1 VVRKVNCKE
10 MKNNSKQ
17 KLLCVQPH
25 SDDILLSAAHLL
37 FSDKYEVSILT
48 VENNPKRVKE
58 DEKLYEF
65 LSVPYHHLT
74 VDFDDQSY
82 YGYHKQYKEVT
93 VDDSLVYL
101 NQFFGN
107 GVLDEIEVELM
118 DYVQAFQKKNKNSI
132 VVAPWGVGH
141 PFHIFVRNV
150 LEKYISL
157 LWYYREFPHSYKK
170 RSGVQ
175 VEKQKEQYDLLT
187 STPVEEFAD
196 VKWELAKKF
205 YKSQSGLLFYEQGY
219 IKKNLPEEMYVDKD
233 EELPF

>member
-1 VVRKVNCKE
+1 
-10 MKNNSKQ
+10 MDSKLR
-17 KLLCVQPH
+17 LLCIQPH

-58 DEKLYEF
+58 DEKLYKF
-65 LSVPYHHLT
+65 LSIPYHHLT

-93 VDDSLVYL
+93 VDDSLTYL

-118 DYVQAFQKKNKNSI
+118 DYVQAFQKKNKDSI

-141 PFHIFVRNV
+141 PFHLFVRNV

-170 RSGVQ
+170 RSKVQ
-175 VEKQKEQYDLLT
+175 VEKQKEQYNLLS

-205 YKSQSGLLFYEQGY
+205 YKTQSGLLFYEQGY
-219 IKKNLPEEMYVDKD
+219 IRKNLSEEIYIDKD
-233 EELPF
+233 DDLPF